1 MKTRPYFE
9 NVAIIG
15 VGLIG
20 GSLAYVLKGK
30 GLCKNIVGI
39 GRGIENLREAKR
51 LRLVDEITQDIGSG
65 VKDAGLVVVAV
76 PVLKVAEVIKAAAP
90 FLKKGAIVTD
100 VGSVKQAIIDP
111 VEINLPK
118 GVHFVPGH
126 PVAGTENSGA
136 ASAVHG
142 LFKGRKCILTPTKK
156 TNRKALSIIKKLW
169 QEAGSEVVLM
179 DPRTHDR
186 VMAAVSH
193 LPHLIAYELVN
204 TVADAENKKGEV
216 LQYSAGGFK
225 DFTRIASSSPEMW
238 ADICGMNKGFIIE
251 MIEMF
256 KKRLNIVERLVKKGD
271 IAALKRD
278 FSMAKGIRDSLIDS
292 LMKEK
297 TVF

>member
-1 MKTRPYFE
+1 MRQKPYFE

-20 GSLAYVLKGK
+20 GSLARVMKGR
-30 GLCKNIVGI
+30 GLCKRIVGI
-39 GRGIENLREAKR
+39 GRGIENLKDAKR
-51 LRLVDEITQDIGSG
+51 LKLVDEITLDIGCG
-65 VKDAGLVVVAV
+65 VKDASLVVVAV
-76 PVLKVAEVIKAAAP
+76 PVLKVAQVIRAAAP

-100 VGSVKQAIIDP
+100 VGSVKQAIIDS
-111 VEINLPK
+111 VERHMPK

-136 ASAVHG
+136 SAAMQG

-156 TNRKALSIIKKLW
+156 TNKKALSLIKKLW
-169 QEAGSEVVLM
+169 QEAGAEVVLM
-179 DPRTHDR
+179 SPEKHDHAL
-186 VMAAVSH
+186 AAISH

-204 TVADAENKKGEV
+204 TVADAGDKNGEV

-238 ADICGMNKGFIIE
+238 ADICGMNKNFIIE

-256 KKRLNIVERLVKKGD
+256 KARLSNIERLVRKGD
-271 IAALKRD
+271 IAGLRHD
-278 FSMAKGIRDSLIDS
+278 FSEAKVIRDSLV
-292 LMKEK
+292 KEK
-297 TVF
+297 MVF